1 MVHPIHARVVA
12 SVTDLKR
19 NPMGTVEAGG
29 GEPVAI
35 LNRNEPA
42 FYCIPADKYEALM
55 NYIDDLKLV
64 CEVKERIEANE
75 PPVRA
80 RIVGDDIEF
89 EGNDA

>member
-1 MVHPIHARVVA
+1 MPHPIHARVVA
-12 SVTDLKR
+12 SVTDLKK

-42 FYCIPADKYEALM
+42 FYCVPAEKYEALLE
-55 NYIDDLKLV
+55 YIDELKLV
-64 CEVKERIEANE
+64 AETKERIEANE
-75 PPVRA
+75 PTVRA

-89 EGNDA
+89 EDDDD